1 MALRLEVV
9 CTDIDAHPRV
19 SEEKRMQVIG
29 EILPFV
35 LAKYGTKAF
44 SQPRGPQE
52 PRQTCQ
58 RFNSR

>member
-9 CTDIDAHPRV
+9 CTDINARARV

-35 LAKYGTKAF
+35 LAKYGAKAF

-52 PRQTCQ
+52 PRQNFQ
-58 RFNSR
+58 RFKAR

>member
-9 CTDIDAHPRV
+9 CTDSNTRPRV
-19 SEEKRMQVIG
+19 SEERRMQVIG

-35 LAKYGTKAF
+35 LEKYGAKAF

-52 PRQTCQ
+52 PRRGFQQ
-58 RFNSR
+58 FKAR

>member
-35 LAKYGTKAF
+35 LEKYGAKAF
-44 SQPRGPQE
+44 SRPRGPQM
-52 PRQTCQ
+52 PRQNSQ
-58 RFNSR
+58 RFKAR